1 MTFPIDKKI
10 ILFDGICNLCDTAVQ
25 YIIKKDIKDQFRFV
39 SIQSKLGKHIL
50 QHIGLNPLNMDSIVL
65 YEPNI
70 AYYTKA
76 TAVIKIAKNLGGILG
91 LLKLMELFPK
101 KMNNNLYDYIARNR
115 YKWYGKKNQ
124 CLIPSKEITNKFLN

>member
-76 TAVIKIAKNLGGILG
+76 TAVIKIAKHLGGILG